1 MQALVQFMN
10 SPTGRLMRIALG
22 LAIVLTAFE
31 AMDGTAAWII
41 VAIGFVPVA
50 LGMSGRCLFE
60 LLPGASGSR

>member
-1 MQALVQFMN
+1 
-10 SPTGRLMRIALG
+10 MRIALG